1 MSRSNAPAS
10 IHASCVQIGEQG
22 VLIRGPSGAGKSL
35 LALRLM
41 LDPPRALPHA
51 TLVADDRVIL
61 EAAHGTL
68 NARAPDALAGIIEVR
83 FLGLRRVHHLFSVNV
98 NIVIDL
104 SAPDAARLPLPP
116 GNHVTLD
123 GITVS
128 RIGVPAGADAALL
141 LAAALATTPV
151 PYA

>member
-1 MSRSNAPAS
+1 MTPSRPAAS
-10 IHASCVQIGEQG
+10 IHASCVRIGDYG

-51 TLVADDRVIL
+51 ELVADDRVIL

-68 NARAPDALAGIIEVR
+68 IARAPDALAGIIEVR

-98 NIVIDL
+98 NIVVDL
-104 SAPDAARLPLPP
+104 SAPDAARLPLPQ
-116 GNHVTLD
+116 GSHVTLD

-128 RIGVPAGADAALL
+128 RISVPIGADAALL
-141 LAAALATTPV
+141 LAAALSTAPM
-151 PYA
+151 PDA